1 MPNIF
6 LVGPMGAGKTTI
18 GKLLAAELCYD
29 FVDSDREIEAK
40 TGANI
45 AWIFDVEGEEGFRR
59 REKSIIESL
68 SQQNNQV
75 IATGGGVVL
84 NQDTRKLL
92 KNSPYTVYI
101 HAPIK
106 TLLER
111 TALDKNRPLLQV
123 KDPEQVFEKILKERE
138 PLYKEVSSLSL
149 SSAEFSTRQLV
160 NKITAFINQNK

>member
-18 GKLLAAELCYD
+18 GKLLASELCYD
-29 FVDSDREIEAK
+29 FVDSDKEIEAR

-59 REKSIIESL
+59 REKNIIETL
-68 SQQNNQV
+68 NQQNNQV
-75 IATGGGVVL
+75 IATGGGAVL
-84 NQDTRKLL
+84 NEDTRKLL
-92 KNSPYTVYI
+92 KACPYTIYV

-111 TALDKNRPLLQV
+111 TAQDKSRPLLQV
-123 KDPEQVFEKILKERE
+123 KNPEQVFKKILNDRE
-138 PLYKEVSSLSL
+138 HLYKEVASLSL
-149 SSAEFSTRQLV
+149 SSAEFSTRQVV
-160 NKITAFINQNK
+160 NKIIAFMNENK